1 MLRYVNTSDRKVLIE
16 NFLSLTFLKVLG
28 MVLPLITLPYLI
40 RVLGFERYGIIVL
53 ANSLMVYFQS
63 VTDFSFMITAT
74 RDVAVFRSS
83 PKKLNLIFSNV
94 LLVKCLFLAISL
106 LFILF
111 IVLLYE
117 PFYNNKEIFLLSTL
131 SLLGHA
137 LLPDWFF
144 QGVERMKVI
153 TIISTI
159 IRVIFT
165 VSVFIF
171 IANENDYWLLP
182 LLQGLGSVGAGAA
195 AQYIMLNKYN
205 IKFYWLK
212 PQRLKNTI
220 KSNFPIFVNQF
231 FPTLYNNTSTFLLG
245 LLTNTYFVGV
255 YDALK
260 KITDILVSLMGILS
274 RVFFPFLSRK
284 SSAFIK
290 YKNLMLIACIGLVV
304 LIMAGYKLIIS
315 FLNVDYIHAFW
326 VLSILLVSTIGYAL
340 YNIFG
345 LNYFI
350 VRREDRLV
358 MKNTISSSIIGFI
371 TAFPLIYFYGI
382 LGAAFNLALARMLMG
397 GQLYYKW
404 YKIQRYEK

>member
-1 MLRYVNTSDRKVLIE
+1 MRKPTKNLLRYVNTSDRKVLIE

-358 MKNTISSSIIGFI
+358 M
-371 TAFPLIYFYGI
+371 
-382 LGAAFNLALARMLMG
+382 
-397 GQLYYKW
+397 
-404 YKIQRYEK
+404 